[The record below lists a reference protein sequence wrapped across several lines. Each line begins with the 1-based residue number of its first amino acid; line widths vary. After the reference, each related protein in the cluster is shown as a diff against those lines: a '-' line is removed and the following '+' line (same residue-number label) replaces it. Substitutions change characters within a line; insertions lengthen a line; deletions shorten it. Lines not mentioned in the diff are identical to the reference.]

1 MNKLY
6 EITGRFYQDGK
17 WSEPDPSFKGRIIV
31 DENKEFIGYCDELY
45 DSDQPEENRK
55 RFLIGVFANN
65 ARNNNEGIAFYKLSN
80 YKRQLPLMYVL
91 PDLSDK
97 KNGSWAVLNLMLGM
111 FLPVGVAEVVI
122 EPLEYDEKT
131 EKEIEEEY
139 NHLDKEDI
147 ITAQLLEQVYCC
159 KDILENSK

>member
-31 DENKEFIGYCDELY
+31 NENKELIGYCDELY

-55 RFLIGVFANN
+55 RFLVGVFANN

-159 KDILENSK
+159 KDVIENSE